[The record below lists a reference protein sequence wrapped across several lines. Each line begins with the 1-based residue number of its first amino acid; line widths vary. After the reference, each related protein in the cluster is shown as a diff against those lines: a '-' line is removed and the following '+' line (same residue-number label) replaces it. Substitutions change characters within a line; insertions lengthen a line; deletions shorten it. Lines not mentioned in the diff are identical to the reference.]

1 MTVATGPLSLPQ
13 IEAQALAVLDR
24 ASDAK
29 VIAIQART
37 QAAWPDAINLSGR
50 QFRLRWC
57 ESPLMAREALS
68 ALEDVPDG
76 QSGQGLILLT
86 PLSARDLGG
95 DVVARLARAQVFQP
109 DSGQRYR
116 AMPRPWSTST
126 STDS

>member
-1 MTVATGPLSLPQ
+1 MTVTARPLSLPQ

-76 QSGQGLILLT
+76 RSGKAHPADAAVRT
-86 PLSARDLGG
+86 RLG
-95 DVVARLARAQVFQP
+95 
-109 DSGQRYR
+109 
-116 AMPRPWSTST
+116 W
-126 STDS
+126 